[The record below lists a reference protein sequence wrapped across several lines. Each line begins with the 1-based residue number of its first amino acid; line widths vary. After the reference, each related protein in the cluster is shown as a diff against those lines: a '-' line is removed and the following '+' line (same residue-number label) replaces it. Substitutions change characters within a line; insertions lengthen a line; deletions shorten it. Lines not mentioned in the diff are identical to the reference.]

1 MEALDVIQNLD
12 DPPSLILLDLNMPK
26 MNGFEFLERYK
37 ETSVR
42 QSPIVVV
49 TGQDLTENDKDYLST
64 QVQNVLSKT
73 TKTSDDIIFEINNLI
88 SQLNIGDKNA

>member
-1 MEALDVIQNLD
+1 
-12 DPPSLILLDLNMPK
+12 MPK

-37 ETSVR
+37 ETSEN

-49 TGQDLTENDKDYLST
+49 TGQDLSEKDKDYLST

-73 TKTSDDIIFEINNLI
+73 TKTSDDIISEINNLI
-88 SQLNIGDKNA
+88 SQLNIGDKMPKFYNRR